1 MTSVLPAWL
10 RESWVRHYGVAVV
23 SLKEKLAYRFDF
35 FTALVWTL
43 LMATLLYFLW
53 RAIFESSSSIEMSL
67 GTLITYVC
75 MGQVIGV
82 SRNTYSSQR
91 PAFQTADRIRSGDIA
106 IDLVRP
112 VDYQALRLSDSLGLF
127 FAEIVLINLPV
138 YVFCVL
144 VFGIDPPIS
153 PEAALGFLV
162 SLVGAFLIAFSLN
175 YLISLSSFWT
185 FELLGIRFA
194 QKALTEVLAGT
205 IIPLSLFPGWLR
217 TLALWLPLQGMAHV
231 PLSIYVG
238 SIEGSD
244 IWLEI
249 AKQLAWAVG
258 MLLVTRMIWLTAM
271 KRIVVQGG

>member
-1 MTSVLPAWL
+1 MSGMVPTRLAEL
-10 RESWVRHYGVAVV
+10 WVRHYGIMVV

-35 FTALVWTL
+35 FTALVWTV

-53 RAIFESSSSIEMSL
+53 RAIHVSSSSIEMPL

-82 SRNTYSSQR
+82 ARNTYSHQR
-91 PAFQTADRIRSGDIA
+91 PAFQTADRIRNGDIA

-127 FAEIVLINLPV
+127 LAEVILINLPV
-138 YVFCVL
+138 YIICVL
-144 VFGIDPPIS
+144 AFGIDPPVS
-153 PEAALGFLV
+153 LEAAVGFLI
-162 SLVGAFLIAFSLN
+162 SLGGAFLIAFSVN
-175 YLISLSSFWT
+175 YLISLTSFWT

-194 QKALTEVLAGT
+194 QKALTEILAGT
-205 IIPLSLFPGWLR
+205 IIPLALFPGWLR
-217 TLALWLPLQGMAHV
+217 TVALWLPLQGMAHV

-238 SIEGSD
+238 SIEGPD

-249 AKQLAWAVG
+249 AKQLCWATG
-258 MLLVTRMIWLTAM
+258 MVLLTRLIWLRAI
-271 KRIVVQGG
+271 RSIVIQGG